1 MLHFILLVA
10 DERLEQNDLLLVGSV
25 TDGLSH
31 LQGLV
36 EVAIFV
42 MTLGQVKLVFGDLG
56 IEFGELLVH
65 ACRVEEVLAHV
76 VAIGKE

>member
-10 DERLEQNDLLLVGSV
+10 DERLEQNNLLLVGSV

-65 ACRVEEVLAHV
+65 TCRVEEVLAHV